1 MLISCT
7 SCYSK
12 FLVNSAELKPNGRT
26 VQCANCGNQWY
37 QESIPNEEE
46 EILIS
51 SVPPTS
57 SKNEHNKHES
67 NKSVINLPS
76 TYVKEKNVSFL
87 NSVLVILLIVSLI
100 IGFSVIR
107 NLEMNTLVLLKY
119 YFNEFYFN
127 LKLIINDVAKIVY
140 QIIN

>member
-12 FLVNSAELKPNGRT
+12 FLVNSGDLKPNGRT

-37 QESIPNEEE
+37 QESIFVEEE

-51 SVPPTS
+51 SVPQTS
-57 SKNEHNKHES
+57 LKNEHNKNEFD
-67 NKSVINLPS
+67 NSVINLPS
-76 TYVKEKNVSFL
+76 TYVKEKNVSIL
-87 NSVLVILLIVSLI
+87 NSVLVILLIVFLI
-100 IGFSVIR
+100 IGSWGFR
-107 NLEMNTLVLLKY
+107 KLEMNTLVLLEY

-127 LKLIINDVAKIVY
+127 LKLIINDIAKIAY
-140 QIIN
+140 QLFN

>member
-12 FLVNSAELKPNGRT
+12 FLVNSADLKPNGRT

-37 QESIPNEEE
+37 QESISDEEE

-51 SVPPTS
+51 SVPQTHS
-57 SKNEHNKHES
+57 ENKHTKNES
-67 NKSVINLPS
+67 SKSVINLPS
-76 TYVKEKNVSFL
+76 TYVKETNVSFL
-87 NSVLVILLIVSLI
+87 NSTLVILLIVFLMTS
-100 IGFSVIR
+100 FWVFR

-127 LKLIINDVAKIVY
+127 LKLIINDVAKIVHH
-140 QIIN
+140 ILN

>member
-12 FLVNSAELKPNGRT
+12 FLVNSADLRPNGRT
-26 VQCANCGNQWY
+26 VQCANCANQWY
-37 QESIPNEEE
+37 QEGIFSEEE
-46 EILIS
+46 ETSLS
-51 SVPPTS
+51 SVPQTPST
-57 SKNEHNKHES
+57 NEHSKDES

-76 TYVKEKNVSFL
+76 TFVKEKELSFL
-87 NSVLVILLIVSLI
+87 NSALVILLVVFLLI
-100 IGFSVIR
+100 SFWGFR
-107 NLEMNTLVLLKY
+107 NLEMNTFVLLKY

-127 LKLIINDVAKIVY
+127 LKLIINDMAKIVH

>member
-12 FLVNSAELKPNGRT
+12 FLVNSADLKPNGRT

-37 QESIPNEEE
+37 QESIFNEEDE
-46 EILIS
+46 LLIS
-51 SVPPTS
+51 SVPQTPS
-57 SKNEHNKHES
+57 ANEDIKNKS
-67 NKSVINLPS
+67 YKSVINLPS
-76 TYVKEKNVSFL
+76 TYVKEETVSFL
-87 NSVLVILLIVSLI
+87 NSTLIILLVVFLI
-100 IGFSVIR
+100 IIFWAFR

-127 LKLIINDVAKIVY
+127 LKLIINDMAKIVH

>member
-12 FLVNSAELKPNGRT
+12 FLVNSADLKPNGRT

-37 QESIPNEEE
+37 QESIFNEEDE
-46 EILIS
+46 LLIS
-51 SVPPTS
+51 SVPQTPS
-57 SKNEHNKHES
+57 ANEDIKNKS
-67 NKSVINLPS
+67 YKSVINLPS
-76 TYVKEKNVSFL
+76 TYVKEETVSFL
-87 NSVLVILLIVSLI
+87 NSTLIILLVVFLI
-100 IGFSVIR
+100 IIFWAFR
-107 NLEMNTLVLLKY
+107 NLEMNTFVLLKY

-127 LKLIINDVAKIVY
+127 LKLIINDMAKIVH

>member
-12 FLVNSAELKPNGRT
+12 FLVNSADLKPNGRT

-37 QESIPNEEE
+37 QESIFNEEE

-51 SVPPTS
+51 SVPQTPS
-57 SKNEHNKHES
+57 ENEHTRNES
-67 NKSVINLPS
+67 YKSVINLPS
-76 TYVKEKNVSFL
+76 TYVKEKNASFL

>member
-12 FLVNSAELKPNGRT
+12 FLVNSADLKPNGRT

-37 QESIPNEEE
+37 QESILNEEE
-46 EILIS
+46 ELLIS
-51 SVPPTS
+51 SVPQTPS
-57 SKNEHNKHES
+57 ANEHIKNKS
-67 NKSVINLPS
+67 YKSVINLPS
-76 TYVKEKNVSFL
+76 TYVKEETVSFL
-87 NSVLVILLIVSLI
+87 NSTLIILLLIFLI
-100 IGFSVIR
+100 IIFWAFR

-127 LKLIINDVAKIVY
+127 LKLIINDMAKIVH

>member
-12 FLVNSAELKPNGRT
+12 FLVNSADLKPNGRT

-37 QESIPNEEE
+37 QESIFNEEDE
-46 EILIS
+46 LLIS
-51 SVPPTS
+51 SVPQTPS
-57 SKNEHNKHES
+57 ANEDIKNKS
-67 NKSVINLPS
+67 YKSVINLPS
-76 TYVKEKNVSFL
+76 TYVKEETVSFL
-87 NSVLVILLIVSLI
+87 NSTLIILLLIFLI
-100 IGFSVIR
+100 IIFWAFR

-127 LKLIINDVAKIVY
+127 LKLIINDIAKIAY
-140 QIIN
+140 QLFN

>member
-12 FLVNSAELKPNGRT
+12 FLVNSGDLKPNGRT

-37 QESIPNEEE
+37 QESIFVEEE

-51 SVPPTS
+51 SVPQTS
-57 SKNEHNKHES
+57 LKNEHNKNEFD
-67 NKSVINLPS
+67 NSVINLPS
-76 TYVKEKNVSFL
+76 TYVKEKNVSIL
-87 NSVLVILLIVSLI
+87 NSVLVILLIVFLI
-100 IGFSVIR
+100 IGSWGFR
-107 NLEMNTLVLLKY
+107 KLEMNTLVLLEY

-127 LKLIINDVAKIVY
+127 LKLIINDIAKIVH

>member
-12 FLVNSAELKPNGRT
+12 FLVNSADLKPNGRT

-37 QESIPNEEE
+37 QESIFSEEE
-46 EILIS
+46 EISIS
-51 SVPPTS
+51 SVPQTP
-57 SKNEHNKHES
+57 SKNEYSENES
-67 NKSVINLPS
+67 HKSVINLPS
-76 TYVKEKNVSFL
+76 TYVKEKNVSFI
-87 NSVLVILLIVSLI
+87 NSSLI
-100 IGFSVIR
+100 ILLVIFLVTSFWGFHKLDI
-107 NLEMNTLVLLKY
+107 NTLVLLEY

>member
-12 FLVNSAELKPNGRT
+12 FLVNSADLKPNGRT

-37 QESIPNEEE
+37 QESILNEEE
-46 EILIS
+46 ELLIS
-51 SVPPTS
+51 SVPQTPS
-57 SKNEHNKHES
+57 ANEDIKNKS
-67 NKSVINLPS
+67 YKSVINLPS
-76 TYVKEKNVSFL
+76 TYVKEETVSFL
-87 NSVLVILLIVSLI
+87 NSTLIILLVVFLI
-100 IGFSVIR
+100 IIFWAFR

-127 LKLIINDVAKIVY
+127 LKLIINDIARIVY

>member
-12 FLVNSAELKPNGRT
+12 FLVNSGDLKPNGRT

-37 QESIPNEEE
+37 QESIFVEEE

-51 SVPPTS
+51 SVPQTS
-57 SKNEHNKHES
+57 LKNEHNKNEFD
-67 NKSVINLPS
+67 NSVINLPS
-76 TYVKEKNVSFL
+76 TYVKEKNVSIL
-87 NSVLVILLIVSLI
+87 NSVLVILLIVFLI
-100 IGFSVIR
+100 IGSWGFR
-107 NLEMNTLVLLKY
+107 KLEMNTLVLLEY

-127 LKLIINDVAKIVY
+127 LKLIIDDIAKIAY
-140 QIIN
+140 QLFN

>member
-12 FLVNSAELKPNGRT
+12 FLVNSADLKPNGRT

-37 QESIPNEEE
+37 QESIFNEEDE
-46 EILIS
+46 LLIS
-51 SVPPTS
+51 SVPQTPS
-57 SKNEHNKHES
+57 ANEDIKNKS
-67 NKSVINLPS
+67 YKSVINLPS
-76 TYVKEKNVSFL
+76 TYVKEETVSFL
-87 NSVLVILLIVSLI
+87 NSTLIILLLIFLI
-100 IGFSVIR
+100 IIFWAFR

-127 LKLIINDVAKIVY
+127 LKLIINDMAKIVH